1 MASYNDVEKEVPKV
15 DYLER
20 TVSDENND
28 ARINRF
34 TPEEQR
40 KIIRRVDRRLVLT
53 LGFLYCVSLM
63 DRTNL
68 GIAVVAGMGVDL
80 LLTGPRY
87 SIIVLVF
94 FLTYVILQVT
104 VEKSFDRQMLTIVAA
119 PSDRHFAKAWPT
131 NVPSNHHSTLGHD
144 DDLLCFLPGLDY
156 HDSTSSRSRNFRGWL
171 LPGLCLSPELLVST
185 IRSSET

>member
-1 MASYNDVEKEVPKV
+1 MADYEVEKDVSKI

-20 TVSDENND
+20 SKTEETYD

-34 TPEEQR
+34 TPAEQR
-40 KIIRRVDRRLVLT
+40 KIIRHIDRRLVLT

-80 LLTGPRY
+80 ILTGPRY

-94 FLTYVILQVT
+94 FITYVILQV
-104 VEKSFDRQMLTIVAA
+104 IV
-119 PSDRHFAKAWPT
+119 PKAF
-131 NVPSNHHSTLGHD
+131 SASQ
-144 DDLLCFLPGLDY
+144 F
-156 HDSTSSRSRNFRGWL
+156 
-171 LPGLCLSPELLVST
+171 
-185 IRSSET
+185 

>member
-1 MASYNDVEKEVPKV
+1 MASLDVEKEVPKV

-20 TVSDENND
+20 SISDEAND

-34 TPEEQR
+34 TPAEQK

-80 LLTGPRY
+80 VLIGSRY

-94 FLTYVILQVT
+94 FITYVILQVMLPRT
-104 VEKSFDRQMLTIVAA
+104 TDRQMLTIVTASSYRRVTEDWAA
-119 PSDRHFAKAWPT
+119 F
-131 NVPSNHHSTLGHD
+131 VPSNHHATLGHY
-144 DDLLCFLPGLDY
+144 DDLLCLRETLDFPCC
-156 HDSTSSRSRNFRGWL
+156 TSPYPRNIRGWL
-171 LPGLCLSPELLVST
+171 LSWLCLSLELLVST
-185 IRSSET
+185 IRSPET